1 MKAYNVR
8 NKRELSHDVQIAEN
22 VFHRLKGLIG
32 RDTIAV
38 GEALWIKPCNSIHT
52 FLMRFPIDVI
62 FLNRNNMVIA
72 FKKNL
77 QPNRLTRL
85 YFKAVSVL
93 ELPAGAI
100 DATDTEIGDK
110 IEFK

>member
-1 MKAYNVR
+1 MKACNVR
-8 NKRELSHDVQIAEN
+8 NKRELSHDVQIAKTI
-22 VFHRLKGLIG
+22 FHRLKGLLG

-38 GEALWIKPCNSIHT
+38 GEALWIRPCNSIHT

-62 FLNRNNMVIA
+62 FLNKKNRVIA
-72 FKKNL
+72 TRINL

-85 YFKAVSVL
+85 YPKAVSVL
-93 ELPAGAI
+93 ELPVGTI
-100 DATDTEIGDK
+100 EATATVVGDE